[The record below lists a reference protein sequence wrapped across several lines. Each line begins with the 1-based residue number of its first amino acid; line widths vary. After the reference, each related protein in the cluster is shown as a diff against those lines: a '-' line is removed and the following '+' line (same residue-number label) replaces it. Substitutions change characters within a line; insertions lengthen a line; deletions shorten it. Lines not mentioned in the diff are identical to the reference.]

1 MYSLARFNIRFN
13 LSRGRPC
20 SKAIFDSATRSV
32 SSILPSI
39 ADSETRFRKCS
50 NLTEFKTM
58 RFKFKKLGLGV
69 SENSLFQSNI
79 EFRCRVARSMRDIGC
94 LNVFRSGSL

>member
-1 MYSLARFNIRFN
+1 MYSLARFNIRVKR
-13 LSRGRPC
+13 SRGRPC
-20 SKAIFDSATRSV
+20 SKAIFDNATRSV
-32 SSILPSI
+32 SSILPSM

-69 SENSLFQSNI
+69 SENRLFQPNI
-79 EFRCRVARSMRDIGC
+79 ELQC
-94 LNVFRSGSL
+94 